1 MGSGLEYPWGGHA
14 ALRGLGENMK
24 NGNNLA
30 GDETLYHQYLCGD
43 DTGLDALMKRYGD
56 PLTLYIDGNLH
67 DIHEAEELMIDVFA
81 DLFTKKPKIRDGG
94 FKAYLYKAARH
105 MALRRKSR
113 RRFCLSLDELAAAPD
128 ARPLT
133 EEVVRTAE
141 RNRVLHACM
150 GDMNPDYREALYLT
164 YFDSVQK
171 GENFFAEY
179 ADCFKESDDKK
190 LIDSL
195 NQKYGLSIDYTEFMR
210 SYAVISNVSIDENWF
225 LNLDVKNNIDLARW
239 AENAYE
245 TQWGYV
251 PHSDGNVLYADLYQS
266 LQEQYP
272 DEITEECDKWRS
284 RRAVDNYNLLRSYL
298 WYDAESRE
306 ITVEGYSETV
316 QELYQSASVK
326 GSMDTLPKTVGT
338 VVICDNIIGIFVGD
352 SYVVYAKSIAEGV
365 VKESVSEGNWTAWF
379 EIPWIQY
386 GEEKSFSNDIQFEEY
401 DPAVKNNLDLV
412 QWAIQA
418 HENGWGYVYGTY
430 GNVLTESLLQD
441 RASVFGGQV
450 TSYMDFIRSN
460 WMGKRTS
467 DCVGLIKGYGW
478 YDSVSGEI
486 VVGSNGMMDVTA
498 NGMFDAATVKGTID
512 TIPEVPGLAVW
523 HQGHIGIYI
532 GNGEVVEA
540 MNTTRGVTR
549 TKLAGRSWTHWLQIP
564 YISYVEEKENESTLE
579 K

>member
-1 MGSGLEYPWGGHA
+1 
-14 ALRGLGENMK
+14 
-24 NGNNLA
+24 
-30 GDETLYHQYLCGD
+30 
-43 DTGLDALMKRYGD
+43 
-56 PLTLYIDGNLH
+56 
-67 DIHEAEELMIDVFA
+67 
-81 DLFTKKPKIRDGG
+81 
-94 FKAYLYKAARH
+94 
-105 MALRRKSR
+105 
-113 RRFCLSLDELAAAPD
+113 
-128 ARPLT
+128 
-133 EEVVRTAE
+133 
-141 RNRVLHACM
+141 
-150 GDMNPDYREALYLT
+150 
-164 YFDSVQK
+164 
-171 GENFFAEY
+171 
-179 ADCFKESDDKK
+179 
-190 LIDSL
+190 
-195 NQKYGLSIDYTEFMR
+195 MR

-266 LQEQYP
+266 LQEQYSV
-272 DEITEECDKWRS
+272 EITEECDQWRS

-338 VVICDNIIGIFVGD
+338 VVICGNTIGIFVGD

-386 GEEKSFSNDIQFEEY
+386 SEEKSFSNDIQFEEY

-460 WMGKRTS
+460 WMGKRTA

-478 YDSVSGEI
+478 YNAESGEI

>member
-1 MGSGLEYPWGGHA
+1 MLPASSVANLYPLNYSGKTDEKGFYIGRDKFGTNILVDFDK
-14 ALRGLGENMK
+14 RSDDK
-24 NGNNLA
+24 N
-30 GDETLYHQYLCGD
+30 Q
-43 DTGLDALMKRYGD
+43 
-56 PLTLYIDGNLH
+56 I
-67 DIHEAEELMIDVFA
+67 V
-81 DLFTKKPKIRDGG
+81 
-94 FKAYLYKAARH
+94 KAQ
-105 MALRRKSR
+105 M
-113 RRFCLSLDELAAAPD
+113 
-128 ARPLT
+128 
-133 EEVVRTAE
+133 
-141 RNRVLHACM
+141 
-150 GDMNPDYREALYLT
+150 LYLT

-195 NQKYGLSIDYTEFMR
+195 NQKYGLGIDYTEFMR

-266 LQEQYP
+266 
-272 DEITEECDKWRS
+272 
-284 RRAVDNYNLLRSYL
+284 
-298 WYDAESRE
+298 
-306 ITVEGYSETV
+306 
-316 QELYQSASVK
+316 
-326 GSMDTLPKTVGT
+326 
-338 VVICDNIIGIFVGD
+338 
-352 SYVVYAKSIAEGV
+352 
-365 VKESVSEGNWTAWF
+365 
-379 EIPWIQY
+379 
-386 GEEKSFSNDIQFEEY
+386 
-401 DPAVKNNLDLV
+401 
-412 QWAIQA
+412 
-418 HENGWGYVYGTY
+418 
-430 GNVLTESLLQD
+430 
-441 RASVFGGQV
+441 
-450 TSYMDFIRSN
+450 
-460 WMGKRTS
+460 
-467 DCVGLIKGYGW
+467 W